1 MRRLA
6 RFVFKRRKTSE
17 PPEPLGRP
25 KVLIFDFDGTVAD
38 TMLAGIRILNKLS
51 NEFGYRELKESEI
64 EKARNM
70 RTAQLMKFLG
80 ISMTKMTRLA
90 RRGSEELTLCMPT
103 VQPLP
108 GMREALS
115 ELHAAGFVLGLVTSN
130 TEANVAIFLKNHGID
145 CFDFIRCSSKLMGK
159 AREFKQVMKEK
170 KLGPDDLFSIGDET
184 RDVDAARKAG
194 IRIAAVTWGYN
205 SEQSLV
211 DLKPDFVFHRPEEL
225 VAHLLAL
232 PAHS

>member
-6 RFVFKRRKTSE
+6 RLVFKRKAPVPTG
-17 PPEPLGRP
+17 PLGRP

-38 TMLAGIRILNKLS
+38 TLHAGIRILNELS
-51 NEFGYRELKESEI
+51 TEFGYRELKDDEI

-90 RRGSEELTLCMPT
+90 RRGSEELTLCMPSI
-103 VQPLP
+103 QPLP
-108 GMREALS
+108 GMPEALR

-130 TEANVAIFLKNHGID
+130 TEANVSIFLKNHGMD
-145 CFDFIRCSSKLMGK
+145 FFDFIRCSSKLMGK
-159 AREFKQVMKEK
+159 AHEFKQVMKQK
-170 KLGPDDLFSIGDET
+170 KLAPEDLFSIGDET
-184 RDVDAARKAG
+184 RDVEAARKAG

-205 SEQSLV
+205 SEQSLLN
-211 DLKPDFVFHRPEEL
+211 LKPDLVFHQPGEL
-225 VAHLLAL
+225 VEHLLTL
-232 PAHS
+232 PV

>member
-6 RFVFKRRKTSE
+6 RFVFKRRKTSA

-38 TMLAGIRILNKLS
+38 TLHAGIRILNKLS
-51 NEFGYRELKESEI
+51 TEFGYRALKDDEI
-64 EKARNM
+64 ELARNM
-70 RTAQLMKFLG
+70 RTAQLMKYLG

-90 RRGSEELTLCMPT
+90 RRGSEELTLCMPS

-108 GMREALS
+108 GMFETLQ
-115 ELHAAGFVLGLVTSN
+115 ELHEAGFILGLVTSN
-130 TEANVAIFLKNHGID
+130 TEANVTIFLKNHGIN
-145 CFDFIRCSSKLMGK
+145 CFDFVRCSSKLMGK
-159 AREFKQVMKEK
+159 AREFRQVMKER
-170 KLGPDDLFSIGDET
+170 KLTPSDLFSVGDET
-184 RDVDAARKAG
+184 RDVEAARKAG

-225 VAHLLAL
+225 VAHLKQL
-232 PAHS
+232 PES